1 MFTGLITDVG
11 TLLSVEA
18 RGGLKRLKIASH
30 YPADSLALGASVAH
44 NGVCMTLVGF
54 GPHAQPQEAP
64 QAASRP
70 HAEEAPQAASRP
82 HPEEPPQAASRRIAS
97 WHEVDAA
104 AETLAVTT
112 AGAWTP
118 GDRINLERA
127 LRIGDELGGHM
138 VSGHVDGVATVVSRR
153 DFDGMAHFEIEAPK
167 ALAKFIAEKGSVAL
181 DGTSLTVNKVSG
193 TVFTILLIPHTL
205 EQTNFGTRKAGDK
218 INIEVDTMARYAAR
232 LVEAAGE

>member
-1 MFTGLITDVG
+1 
-11 TLLSVEA
+11 
-18 RGGLKRLKIASH
+18 
-30 YPADSLALGASVAH
+30 
-44 NGVCMTLVGF
+44 MTLVGF
-54 GPHAQPQEAP
+54 GPQSPSSDGRLATPF
-64 QAASRP
+64 AADGF
-70 HAEEAPQAASRP
+70 
-82 HPEEPPQAASRRIAS
+82 AS

-112 AGAWTP
+112 AGEWKA

-138 VSGHVDGVATVVSRR
+138 VSGHVDGVATIVSRK

-167 ALAKFIAEKGSVAL
+167 PLAKFIAEKGSVAL

-205 EQTNFGTRKAGDK
+205 EKTNFGTRKAGDR
-218 INIEVDTMARYAAR
+218 INLEVDTMARYAAR
-232 LVEAAGE
+232 LIETAAEQA